1 MKFKNTEKF
10 VKLEN
15 IEIKYKKKNWIK
27 RNRVFKNIKR
37 KKIWILKNIR
47 NFWNLK
53 KEIKKM
59 WKASIKRI
67 GFKNFWIPF
76 SWYQWISQFPFQLQI
91 NEPKQCLKYHRSLDL
106 VVYLLFSFFVYLR
119 RSLMSLVEKLF
130 RYGNFKIIFTILI
143 LFKNMINA
151 FSTLWRLISF
161 GWNRAAEKGYMKT
174 KTHEKC

>member
-67 GFKNFWIPF
+67 GFKNFWILF

-106 VVYLLFSFFVYLR
+106 VVYLLFSFFCV
-119 RSLMSLVEKLF
+119 
-130 RYGNFKIIFTILI
+130 FKKIP
-143 LFKNMINA
+143 NV
-151 FSTLWRLISF
+151 IS
-161 GWNRAAEKGYMKT
+161 WKT
-174 KTHEKC
+174 FQVWKF

>member
-37 KKIWILKNIR
+37 KKNWILKNIR

-67 GFKNFWIPF
+67 GFKNFWILF

-106 VVYLLFSFFVYLR
+106 VVYLLFSFFCV
-119 RSLMSLVEKLF
+119 
-130 RYGNFKIIFTILI
+130 FKKIP
-143 LFKNMINA
+143 NV
-151 FSTLWRLISF
+151 IS
-161 GWNRAAEKGYMKT
+161 WKT
-174 KTHEKC
+174 FQVWKF